1 MPVLIALAPQH
12 NSSAAI
18 RLVPLVLP
26 QNAEERL
33 SFSLFYLSYVHRVF
47 TLLGYIIVQKGFI
60 VLIPNNLTLYIA

>member
-33 SFSLFYLSYVHRVF
+33 SFSLFYLPYVLLVF
-47 TLLGYIIVQKGFI
+47 TLLGCIIVQGGII
-60 VLIPNNLTLYIA
+60 VLIPNSLTLYIA